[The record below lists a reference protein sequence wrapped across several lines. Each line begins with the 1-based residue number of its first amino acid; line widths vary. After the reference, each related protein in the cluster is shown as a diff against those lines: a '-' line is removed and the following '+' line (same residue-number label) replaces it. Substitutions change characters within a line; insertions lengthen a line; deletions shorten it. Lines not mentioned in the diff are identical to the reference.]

1 MKKLKIQYLFLL
13 TSGLFFASFASA
25 YDGEIRFKAEI
36 TKAGTCEVS
45 TDSVNKTVNLN
56 ITLAQNLINQGSTAN
71 ETPFKLNVEK
81 CGDVTDSNHIKFA
94 LSRTSASD
102 DLPTGVLPNKNTTA
116 INRNTVGVQ
125 LISNSGTP
133 IEIGFSPSGLPTIT
147 QSRRTSGNDLGAVL
161 KPPYGFEI
169 PLKARFYS
177 LTNGI
182 ANKEGQVESEVT
194 FAVFYE

>member
-25 YDGEIRFKAEI
+25 HDGEIRFKAEI
-36 TKAGTCEVS
+36 IKGTCEVS
-45 TDSVNKTVNLN
+45 TDSVNKTVDLG
-56 ITLAQNLINQGSTAN
+56 ITSAQNLISQGSTAN
-71 ETPFKLNVEK
+71 EKSFQLNVEK
-81 CGDVTDSNHIKFA
+81 CGEDTTDSKYIKFA

-177 LTNGI
+177 LTNGS

>member
-1 MKKLKIQYLFLL
+1 MKKLKFQYLFLL
-13 TSGLFFASFASA
+13 TSIFVSFASA

-56 ITLAQNLINQGSTAN
+56 ITLVQNLINQGSTAN

-94 LSRTSASD
+94 LSRISTSD

-133 IEIGFSPSGLPTIT
+133 IEIGFSPSGSPTIA
-147 QSRRTSGNDLGAVL
+147 QSRSTSGNDLGAVL

-177 LTNGI
+177 LTNGS
-182 ANKEGQVESEVT
+182 ANKEGQVEAEVT